1 MAKLQAC
8 RGEQQRV
15 TKEEE
20 RKKKGSQDSRGGK
33 AGHST

>member
-8 RGEQQRV
+8 RGGRGQQRV

-20 RKKKGSQDSRGGK
+20 REKKGSQGQ
-33 AGHST
+33 